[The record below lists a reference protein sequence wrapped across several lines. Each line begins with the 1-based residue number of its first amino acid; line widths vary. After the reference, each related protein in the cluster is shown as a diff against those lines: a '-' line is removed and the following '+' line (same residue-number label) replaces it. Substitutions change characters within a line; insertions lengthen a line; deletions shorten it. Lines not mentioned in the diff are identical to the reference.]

1 MTDLDWEKLWQE
13 PPTAPPQPPH
23 HANGRRPPAP
33 GIGVASVSN
42 ADRWVDAAVAGI
54 EAELR
59 DSGTW
64 PQGYSDSYGRGWDKL
79 QADAAMR
86 LGAIA
91 KADWNR
97 FSFDEA
103 HARFIAAAPT
113 GGGWSGRDVEYK
125 WRYHSAR
132 ATPAPA
138 PSGVTDPRPAV
149 GIVDPLELLAP
160 PPANGIWEAAVA
172 ATDAPPSDEQA
183 ERPRTSWWPS
193 PIAERAAEA
202 EEAPTPTHLLRDD
215 GEALFYSGKVNGLI
229 GESESG
235 KSWVALLA
243 VQQATADGERCLV
256 LDFEDSPASVKR
268 RLDALQL
275 DPAQLGLVDY
285 ADPQEALGAL
295 QSADLQ
301 EAIGQHYRIILADGV
316 NVAMTLMGYDLNS
329 NTDATEFSTR
339 LLRPMARTGA
349 CVITVDHVPKNP
361 ETRGKGGIGAQQKR
375 ALQDGTC
382 LLVEVLEPFG
392 KGQTGELRLTVD
404 KDRNGHVRGIAA
416 GGKHAGKVRLESDG
430 ETVQLTI
437 TAPDL
442 RPREDRPAWQP
453 TVVMEKVS
461 RLLERASQPMSRT
474 EIAEAAGGRRQ
485 VVWQAVGELVAGGYI
500 TPARRPGRGGGEV
513 YNSVKPFRE
522 TAAGTSSQPVPGT
535 GSELVPGPVPPY
547 GDRNKFDQTADQ
559 KSTKPVPEQVRG
571 PAGDDWSAC
580 NHCGDATP
588 DRVLDDTA
596 GYCLDCA
603 RLYGGGK

>member
-301 EAIGQHYRIILADGV
+301 EAIGQHYRIIVADGV
-316 NVAMTLMGYDLNS
+316 NAAMTLMGYDLNS

-382 LLVEVLEPFG
+382 LLVEVRRAVRQRP
-392 KGQTGELRLTVD
+392 
-404 KDRNGHVRGIAA
+404 DRRAA
-416 GGKHAGKVRLESDG
+416 AH
-430 ETVQLTI
+430 
-437 TAPDL
+437 
-442 RPREDRPAWQP
+442 
-453 TVVMEKVS
+453 
-461 RLLERASQPMSRT
+461 
-474 EIAEAAGGRRQ
+474 RRQ
-485 VVWQAVGELVAGGYI
+485 RPQRACPRHRSRRQTRRQSPARIRRRNRSADHHRTRPEA
-500 TPARRPGRGGGEV
+500 ARRPPRMAADGRHGEGV
-513 YNSVKPFRE
+513 
-522 TAAGTSSQPVPGT
+522 TAARAGVTTDVADRDSGSRGRPPTGRLAGRRGACRRRLHHPGT
-535 GSELVPGPVPPY
+535 APRTGWRRGLQQRQTLP
-547 GDRNKFDQTADQ
+547 RN
-559 KSTKPVPEQVRG
+559 G
-571 PAGDDWSAC
+571 
-580 NHCGDATP
+580 CGN
-588 DRVLDDTA
+588 
-596 GYCLDCA
+596 
-603 RLYGGGK
+603 